1 MDLVY
6 RNVYGENG
14 KATAATLALLY
25 THLAERPQEA
35 NISHMAMP
43 PWELHKDFVQSQPY
57 AAWWLIYAR
66 VPADTADESEKL
78 IEEVC
83 IGNVYV
89 TRAREIGIAVDEAY
103 RRHGAASKV
112 IGNVIEM
119 HQPRGP
125 FFANVAPDNTPSH
138 ALFESLGFR
147 KVQVTYR
154 VDPVFFDEALY
165 PGHPASMLAGNPAIQ
180 LRPGELEAIQQGYEP
195 EEQKTGAEAPE
206 FAAGVNEGENLS
218 RED

>member
-154 VDPVFFDEALY
+154 IDPVFFDEPLY
-165 PGHPASMLAGNPAIQ
+165 PGHPAAEVGINRDLMPFWRNPLDAS
-180 LRPGELEAIQQGYEP
+180 EDE
-195 EEQKTGAEAPE
+195 KTGAEAPE
-206 FAAGVNEGENLS
+206 FAAGVKEGENLS
-218 RED
+218 QED